1 MITMELH
8 PKYSPDP
15 ELKAV
20 TYSYNFIIE
29 LKSSKFKVLN
39 LQSTVSSKY
48 SVLVLP
54 NFIPDFENLEI
65 FLPAASLI
73 FKNIHQCNV
82 ET

>member
-1 MITMELH
+1 MVTMELH

-39 LQSTVSSKY
+39 LQSTVHILQSTLY
-48 SVLVLP
+48 WCLVLP
-54 NFIPDFENLEI
+54 NFIPDFETLK
-65 FLPAASLI
+65 FFRLRRA
-73 FKNIHQCNV
+73 
-82 ET
+82 

>member
-1 MITMELH
+1 MVTMELH

-39 LQSTVSSKY
+39 L
-48 SVLVLP
+48 
-54 NFIPDFENLEI
+54 
-65 FLPAASLI
+65 
-73 FKNIHQCNV
+73 
-82 ET
+82 